1 MMNKN
6 VISHILAVIIMII
19 WGLSY
24 LSIKIVVTEIEPTL
38 SAFYRFLIASIVLF
52 VILKVKYPNETI
64 LKEDRKRIIIGALFG
79 ITLYF
84 LFENYSVKFT
94 SASNVAIL
102 ISTIPIFMLVVQK
115 FKYNEK
121 MGVFKILGASLSVIG
136 IIIVIAS
143 KERISLFSKGS
154 VGDLMVLGAVMCWV
168 MYNIFSSNFKKDYKS
183 ITITTYQSIAGCL
196 MLSPSLFF
204 SNITLPS
211 FKVIMNLSF
220 LALFCSCIAY
230 MMYIYCLKNLGAT
243 VITTYINLQ
252 PLVSLVSAKLFL
264 NETVT
269 KHQIMG
275 CMIIIL
281 GVTLVSLSDKIKIK
295 QIVL

>member
-1 MMNKN
+1 MNKK
-6 VISHILAVIIMII
+6 ILSHILAVIIMII

-24 LSIKIVVTEIEPTL
+24 LSIKVVVTEIEPIQ

-52 VILKVKYPNETI
+52 IILKIKYPDEKI
-64 LKEDRKRIIIGALFG
+64 LKEDRKKIILGALFG

-121 MGVFKILGASLSVIG
+121 MGVFKILGAFLSVLG

-154 VGDLMVLGAVMCWV
+154 IGDFMVLGAVICWV
-168 MYNIFSSNFKKDYKS
+168 MYNIFSSNLKKDYKS
-183 ITITTYQSIAGCL
+183 ITIITYQSIAGCI

-211 FKVIMNLSF
+211 TKVVINLLF
-220 LALFCSCIAY
+220 LALFCSCMAY

-243 VITTYINLQ
+243 IITTYINLQ
-252 PLVSLVSAKLFL
+252 PLVSLVSAKLLL
-264 NETVT
+264 NELIT
-269 KHQIMG
+269 KYQVIG
-275 CMIIIL
+275 CIIIIL
-281 GVTLVSLSDKIKIK
+281 GVMLVSLSEKIKIK
-295 QIVL
+295 HEIL